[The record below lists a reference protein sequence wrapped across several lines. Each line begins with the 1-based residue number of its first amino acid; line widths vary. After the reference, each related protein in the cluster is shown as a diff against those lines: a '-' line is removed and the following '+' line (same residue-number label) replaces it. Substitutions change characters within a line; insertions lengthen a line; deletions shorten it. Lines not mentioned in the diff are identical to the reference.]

1 MDYADNRRLAIGGAQ
16 SGGDDAMLKAM
27 HRIHRVEHVQRAI
40 EYMLEYGFEPVVD
53 FIVGL
58 PNETEESQEKSIEL
72 MKWVI
77 SKGGRVRAHYF
88 MPLPGTPWARCKPS
102 PPLSDEMKRFLGGRM
117 AAKGKI
123 EGSWGNQIELSRKL
137 QRLIEE
143 FYEEPMS
150 HTVPVRSVC

>member
-1 MDYADNRRLAIGGAQ
+1 
-16 SGGDDAMLKAM
+16 
-27 HRIHRVEHVQRAI
+27 V

-58 PNETEESQEKSIEL
+58 PNETEESQRKSIEL
-72 MKWVI
+72 MEWI
-77 SKGGRVRAHYF
+77 MNKGGKIRAHYF
-88 MPLPGTPWARCKPS
+88 MPLPGTPWSRCKPS
-102 PPLSDEMKRFLGGRM
+102 PLSPEMKRFLGRM

-123 EGSWGNQIELSRKL
+123 EGSWGKQVELSKRL

-150 HTVPVRSVC
+150 HTVPVRNVC